1 MRYERK
7 DALRTI
13 VPAAFQNGQ
22 GRRQQF
28 DDILRVRLATVA
40 CDPPVAVRI
49 LFELFPN
56 KGFHI
61 RVADTR
67 KTGEEEQVAD
77 DALFLRA
84 ERSVLEREAVRTYE
98 QRTTIRYQV
107 SEISAFYPD
116 CW

>member
-1 MRYERK
+1 MRHERK

-28 DDILRVRLATVA
+28 DDILCVRLAAVA
-40 CDPPVAVRI
+40 CNPPVAVRI

-56 KGFHI
+56 TGFQI

-67 KTGEEEQVAD
+67 KTGVEEQVAD
-77 DALFLRA
+77 DARCRRAQRA
-84 ERSVLEREAVRTYE
+84 EA
-98 QRTTIRYQV
+98 
-107 SEISAFYPD
+107 
-116 CW
+116 